1 MARCNVFVRTLIDS
15 FEGDLMSLATRPT
28 PEQFADA
35 TWEDIAPLFAALEA
49 VELDPDDKVCIETWL
64 DEWNALE
71 IAVKEA
77 AIAAEIAFSTDVN
90 DPVREEANLRFRSG
104 IVPKADERRVILARK
119 LLKSGY
125 TRPDLEVPLR
135 TIRAD
140 EERFREENVPL
151 QQELQALNAR
161 YDKIVGGMT
170 VEWRGEEIP
179 VAKLGPFLLDP
190 DRKTR
195 EAAWRLQ
202 FKPYIDRKQELDSL
216 FDEQIRLRQ
225 QIAHNAGFAN
235 YRDYAF
241 HERYRFDYS
250 PEDCF
255 TFHDSVS
262 KTFVPAAVRRLE
274 KRREVMN
281 LDTVRPWDTAT
292 DPHGRPALKPYDSVD
307 ELNDRVEAIFRQID
321 PVFGDYYRTMR
332 KEELL
337 DLESRKGKRPGGFC
351 TTLPWR
357 KQPFIFMNAAGTALD
372 VQILVHEAGHAFHGF
387 EASANLPLEM
397 QNLFGE
403 EIAEVA
409 SMSMELLV
417 TPYLHRDAGGFFN
430 DDGYQQGVSELLSGI
445 IERFSW
451 VSIVDAFQHWLYTDP
466 DGLDREARDAKWLA
480 IWNRFQ
486 PGIDWS
492 GLEAERAAR
501 WHKQLHIFLYPFYYI
516 EYALAQLG
524 ALQVWRN
531 ARRDQAKATADYRAA
546 LALGGTRPL
555 PELYARA
562 GARLIFDAG
571 GMQELVDLVEVETAR
586 IEATR

>member
-1 MARCNVFVRTLIDS
+1 MTV
-15 FEGDLMSLATRPT
+15 ATRPT

-35 TWEDIAPLFAALEA
+35 AWDEILPLFEALEA
-49 VELDPDDKVCIETWL
+49 VELDPDDKVSIETWL

-71 IAVKEA
+71 IALKEA
-77 AIAAEIAFSTDVN
+77 SIAAEIAYARDVN
-90 DPVREEANLRFRSG
+90 DPDREEANLRFSSDIG
-104 IVPKADERRVILARK
+104 PKANERRVILARK
-119 LLKSGY
+119 FLASGY
-125 TRPDLEVPLR
+125 TRSDLEAPLR
-135 TIRAD
+135 TMRAD
-140 EERFREENVPL
+140 EERFREVNVPL
-151 QQELQALNAR
+151 EQDLQALNAR
-161 YDKIVGGMT
+161 YNKIVGSMM

-179 VAKLGPFLLDP
+179 VSKLGPFLLDP
-190 DRKTR
+190 DRATR
-195 EAAWRLQ
+195 EAAWRLRL
-202 FKPYIDRKQELDSL
+202 KPYIDRKQELDLL
-216 FDEQIRLRQ
+216 FDDQIRLRQ

-241 HERYRFDYS
+241 HERYRFDYT

-262 KTFVPAAVRRLE
+262 KTFVPAAVRRLAT
-274 KRREVMN
+274 RREFMN
-281 LDTVRPWDTAT
+281 LDTVRPWDTTA
-292 DPHGRPALKPYDSVD
+292 DPHGRPALKPYASID
-307 ELNDRVEAIFRQID
+307 ELNDSIEAIFQRID
-321 PVFGDYYRTMR
+321 QVFGDYYRTMR
-332 KEELL
+332 ENSLL

-397 QNLFGE
+397 QNLYGE

-417 TPYLHRDAGGFFN
+417 IPYLHQDAGGFYDN
-430 DDGYQQGVSELLSGI
+430 DGYQQSVSELLGGI
-445 IERFSW
+445 VERFSW
-451 VSIVDAFQHWLYTDP
+451 ISIVDAFQHWLYTDP
-466 DGLDREARDAKWLA
+466 DALDHEARDAKWLE
-480 IWNRFQ
+480 IWDRFQ

-492 GLEAERAAR
+492 GLEAERRAR
-501 WHKQLHIFLYPFYYI
+501 WSQQLHIFLYPFYYI

-562 GARLIFDAG
+562 GARLVFDAE
-571 GMQELVDLVEVETAR
+571 GMQELVDLVEDEAAR
-586 IEATR
+586 IESSR